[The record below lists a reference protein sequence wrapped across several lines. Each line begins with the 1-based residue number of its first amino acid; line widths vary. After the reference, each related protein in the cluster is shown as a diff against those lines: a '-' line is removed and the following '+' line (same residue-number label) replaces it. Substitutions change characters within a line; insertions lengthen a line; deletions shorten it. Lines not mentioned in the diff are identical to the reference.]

1 MTAGFGASS
10 CIDPAIRVRFYF
22 DGAALPALDMPLA
35 ALFDGSTSPFTPP
48 LVADRTASSGGF
60 VSDVPIAYAQ
70 ALRIA
75 LVGAD
80 NGGTNSCTGN
90 DERLLWFQF
99 QHHRLAPGTVVT
111 SFAPGDDVPAWR
123 AFLAHAGDDPW
134 NGMLSPI
141 ESTST
146 LAPRQTL
153 SLATHAG
160 PAWLRGIRLRLP
172 RSDYA
177 AVRLTLMLDGMTA
190 VDVPLADFFAMSND
204 ALVPARG
211 VLAGEDAAGWL
222 YAWLP
227 MPFHQDADVML
238 VADASLTASVT
249 IDTALSFDDA
259 PVADDVAAYGATLS
273 DACTAGSNLA
283 LYAAHGAG
291 KVVGVSARYHTNGAA
306 NLGYL
311 EGDERAYID
320 GAVSPGWYGTGVE
333 DFFDGGFYFD
343 QGAFAMPLA
352 GATIVDPDGG
362 GATAVYR
369 WMLGDPVTYA
379 SALRFTQ
386 EAGFSPTQPV
396 PTCARSVV
404 HAYRAP
410 RANVVAYDRFDVGT
424 PISDAHAYSPPA
436 GATCAIVSGT
446 FEDEPP
452 TQRSAS
458 ACTYTAGGSRFT
470 FGVDD
475 AVPPLRLRRTF
486 DVSSGS
492 PGEIAGAPAAQI
504 LVDGIVAGH
513 FAPAI
518 ANPLRRWQQQDALL
532 DPAVGAGRHDFEIVP
547 EFTATAPVFA
557 ESAYE
562 LSGGW
567 KDAVFADGFD
577 RIATAVAAN

>member
-1 MTAGFGASS
+1 
-10 CIDPAIRVRFYF
+10 
-22 DGAALPALDMPLA
+22 
-35 ALFDGSTSPFTPP
+35 
-48 LVADRTASSGGF
+48 
-60 VSDVPIAYAQ
+60 
-70 ALRIA
+70 
-75 LVGAD
+75 
-80 NGGTNSCTGN
+80 
-90 DERLLWFQF
+90 
-99 QHHRLAPGTVVT
+99 
-111 SFAPGDDVPAWR
+111 
-123 AFLAHAGDDPW
+123 
-134 NGMLSPI
+134 
-141 ESTST
+141 
-146 LAPRQTL
+146 
-153 SLATHAG
+153 
-160 PAWLRGIRLRLP
+160 
-172 RSDYA
+172 
-177 AVRLTLMLDGMTA
+177 
-190 VDVPLADFFAMSND
+190 
-204 ALVPARG
+204 
-211 VLAGEDAAGWL
+211 
-222 YAWLP
+222 

-532 DPAVGAGRHDFEIVP
+532 EMAVGTLGEIDGAHAALREAAHETPRAEAIAFVELGLRAAELRQRRAGRRDFGG
-547 EFTATAPVFA
+547 FA
-557 ESAYE
+557 SKLGVVSRRVHVSPIGARNGTPRPDRESP
-562 LSGGW
+562 
-567 KDAVFADGFD
+567 
-577 RIATAVAAN
+577 